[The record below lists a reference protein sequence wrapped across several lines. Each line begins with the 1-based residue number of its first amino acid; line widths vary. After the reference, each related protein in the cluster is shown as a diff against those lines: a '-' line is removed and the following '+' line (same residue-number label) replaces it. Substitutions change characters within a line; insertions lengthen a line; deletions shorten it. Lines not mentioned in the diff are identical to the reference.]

1 VAGGSDGPPD
11 DEPELDSALAGVAG
25 ALRADLPRLVARVDA
40 AVRAAVPA
48 LAADPDVRLALQRST
63 EAHIADGLALLGDAT
78 VPLDSG
84 VPPESLSL
92 AGVLVRRGAEPGDLV
107 HAYLVGQN
115 EFWRAWMEELTE
127 QLPSGPELVVA
138 LERSSARLFARA
150 DFLVARLM
158 RHIDRERERWM
169 GGALARRTQLVG
181 RLLAGDEPDVVE
193 ASRSLGYDIDRWVL
207 AAVLW
212 DAGGGE
218 DPEALEA
225 QAAVA
230 ARVAGVSRAF
240 TLAPG
245 EAGLWAWVATSEP
258 PDLDAIAA
266 AVGESLAEGQAVA
279 FGTPDYG
286 LQGFRRGHE
295 EALLARR
302 VAELGHHDGVTR
314 YDEVELVS
322 LASTDLDRLCR
333 FVRRTLGPL
342 TADDESTARLR
353 ETLLAWLAEGGNARR
368 AAERLHAHKNTV
380 LYRLQ
385 RAQQLIG
392 RPLDQDRG
400 ALELALSAVRSL
412 GPHVTSP
419 PAPPGTGRFVR
430 SPEPAPAVRPYDPGT
445 CG

>member
-1 VAGGSDGPPD
+1 MAGGSGKPREDDG
-11 DEPELDSALAGVAG
+11 EVETALAGVAG
-25 ALRADLPRLVARVDA
+25 SLRADLQPLAARVDA

-48 LAADPDVRLALQRST
+48 LAADADIRLALQRST
-63 EAHIADGLALLGDAT
+63 EANVADVLTLLGDAT

-84 VPPESLSL
+84 VPPEALSL
-92 AGVLVRRGAEPGDLV
+92 AGVLVRRGVEPGDLV

-115 EFWRAWMEELTE
+115 EFWRAWMEELTAR
-127 QLPSGPELVVA
+127 LPSGPRLVVA
-138 LERSSARLFARA
+138 LERSSARLFSRA
-150 DFLVARLM
+150 DFLVAQLM

-169 GGALARRTQLVG
+169 GGALARRTQLVR
-181 RLLAGDEPDVVE
+181 RLLAGDETDVAE
-193 ASRSLGYDIDRWVL
+193 ASRALGYDIDRWVL

-212 DAGGGE
+212 DAGGR
-218 DPEALEA
+218 DDHDSLES

-230 ARVAGVSRAF
+230 ARAAGVARAF

-245 EAGLWAWVATSEP
+245 ETGLWAWVATPEP
-258 PDLDAIAA
+258 PDLDAVADA
-266 AVGESLAEGQAVA
+266 LRESVVEGQAVA
-279 FGTPDYG
+279 LGTPAYG

-302 VAELGHHDGVTR
+302 IAELGGRAGVIR

-322 LASTDLDRLCR
+322 LASADLDRLGR

-385 RAQQLIG
+385 RAQQLLG
-392 RPLDQDRG
+392 RPLDEDRG

-412 GPHVTSP
+412 GTRVAG
-419 PAPPGTGRFVR
+419 PAG
-430 SPEPAPAVRPYDPGT
+430 
-445 CG
+445 

>member
-1 VAGGSDGPPD
+1 VAGGSGRPHD
-11 DEPELDSALAGVAG
+11 DEEELESALAGVAG
-25 ALRADLPRLVARVDA
+25 ALRANLGPLAARVDA

-48 LAADPDVRLALQRST
+48 LAVDPDVRLALQRST
-63 EAHIADGLALLGDAT
+63 EANVADVLAILGDAT
-78 VPLDSG
+78 LPLESG

-115 EFWRAWMEELTE
+115 EFWRAWMEELTAR
-127 QLPSGPELVVA
+127 LPTGPGLVVA
-138 LERSSARLFARA
+138 LERSSARVFARA
-150 DFLVARLM
+150 DFLVAQLM

-193 ASRSLGYDIDRWVL
+193 ASRALGYDIDRWVL

-212 DAGGGE
+212 NGE

-225 QAAVA
+225 QAAIA

-245 EAGLWAWVATSEP
+245 SAGLWAWVATSEP

-266 AVGESLAEGQAVA
+266 AVDESLAAGQAVA

-286 LQGFRRGHE
+286 LEGFRRGHE
-295 EALLARR
+295 DALLARR
-302 VAELGHHDGVTR
+302 VAELGDRAGVTR
-314 YDEVELVS
+314 YDDVELVS
-322 LASTDLDRLCR
+322 LASADLERLGR
-333 FVRRTLGPL
+333 FVRKTLGPL
-342 TADDESTARLR
+342 LADDEPTARLR

-385 RAQQLIG
+385 RAQRLLG

-400 ALELALSAVRSL
+400 ALELALSAVRAL
-412 GPHVTSP
+412 GPQIAGPSP
-419 PAPPGTGRFVR
+419 MGRFVR
-430 SPEPAPAVRPYDPGT
+430 SPQPAVAVRPHDPGRR
-445 CG
+445 G

>member
-1 VAGGSDGPPD
+1 VAGGSGKPREEDG
-11 DEPELDSALAGVAG
+11 EVETALAGVAG
-25 ALRADLPRLVARVDA
+25 SLRADLQPLAARVDA

-48 LAADPDVRLALQRST
+48 LAADADIRLALQRST
-63 EAHIADGLALLGDAT
+63 EANVADVLTLLGDAT

-84 VPPESLSL
+84 VPPEALSL
-92 AGVLVRRGAEPGDLV
+92 AGVLVRRGVEPGDLV

-115 EFWRAWMEELTE
+115 EFWRAWMEELTGR
-127 QLPSGPELVVA
+127 LPSGPRLVVA
-138 LERSSARLFARA
+138 LERSSARLFSRA
-150 DFLVARLM
+150 DFLVAQLM

-169 GGALARRTQLVG
+169 GGALARRTQLVR
-181 RLLAGDEPDVVE
+181 RLLAGDETDVAE
-193 ASRSLGYDIDRWVL
+193 ASRALGYDIDRWVL

-212 DAGGGE
+212 DAGGR
-218 DPEALEA
+218 DDHDSLES

-230 ARVAGVSRAF
+230 ARAAGVARAF

-245 EAGLWAWVATSEP
+245 ETGLWAWVATPEP
-258 PDLDAIAA
+258 PDLDAVADA
-266 AVGESLAEGQAVA
+266 LRESVVEGQAVA
-279 FGTPDYG
+279 LGTPAYG

-302 VAELGHHDGVTR
+302 IAELGGRAGVIR

-322 LASTDLDRLCR
+322 LASADLDRLGR

-385 RAQQLIG
+385 RAQQLLG
-392 RPLDQDRG
+392 RPLDEDRG

-412 GPHVTSP
+412 GTRVAG
-419 PAPPGTGRFVR
+419 PAG
-430 SPEPAPAVRPYDPGT
+430 
-445 CG
+445 

>member
-1 VAGGSDGPPD
+1 VAGGSGKPREDDG
-11 DEPELDSALAGVAG
+11 EVETALAGVAG
-25 ALRADLPRLVARVDA
+25 SLRADLQPLAARVDA

-48 LAADPDVRLALQRST
+48 LAADADIRLALQRST
-63 EAHIADGLALLGDAT
+63 EANVADVLTLLGDAT

-84 VPPESLSL
+84 VPPEALSL
-92 AGVLVRRGAEPGDLV
+92 AGVLVRRGVEPGDLV

-115 EFWRAWMEELTE
+115 EFWRAWMEELTGR
-127 QLPSGPELVVA
+127 LPSGPRLVVA
-138 LERSSARLFARA
+138 LERSSARLFSRA
-150 DFLVARLM
+150 DFLVAQLM

-169 GGALARRTQLVG
+169 GGALARRTQLVR
-181 RLLAGDEPDVVE
+181 RLLAGDETDVAE
-193 ASRSLGYDIDRWVL
+193 ASRALGYDIDRWVL

-212 DAGGGE
+212 DAGGR
-218 DPEALEA
+218 DDHDSLES

-230 ARVAGVSRAF
+230 ARAAGVARAF

-245 EAGLWAWVATSEP
+245 ETGLWAWVATPEP
-258 PDLDAIAA
+258 PDLDAVADA
-266 AVGESLAEGQAVA
+266 LRESVVEGQAVA
-279 FGTPDYG
+279 LGTPAYG

-302 VAELGHHDGVTR
+302 IAELGGRAGVIR

-322 LASTDLDRLCR
+322 LASADLDRLGR

-385 RAQQLIG
+385 RAQQLLG
-392 RPLDQDRG
+392 RPLDEDRG

-412 GPHVTSP
+412 GTRVAG
-419 PAPPGTGRFVR
+419 PAG
-430 SPEPAPAVRPYDPGT
+430 
-445 CG
+445 